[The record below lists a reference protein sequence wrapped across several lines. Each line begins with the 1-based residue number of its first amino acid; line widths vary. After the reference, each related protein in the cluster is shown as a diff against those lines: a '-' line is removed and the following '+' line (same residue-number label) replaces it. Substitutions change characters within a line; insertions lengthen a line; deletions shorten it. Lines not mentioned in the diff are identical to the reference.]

1 VARATRAQPTSTPG
15 ALVDTSEAAGAAA
28 AADRSAPTVA
38 PTPKTAHVTGATA
51 TSATHAPG
59 AQPTPTPG
67 ALVDTSEAAG
77 AAAAAD
83 RTAPTAAATASVG
96 HTPTP
101 VTNASRTGSGQ
112 ASTSGATDDA
122 SEAAGAAAAADR
134 TAPTAVPTRYA
145 GHAATTA
152 TSEQHSAG
160 GQQAPP
166 ASAEVDTFQAASVA
180 AASSAGVVALTFD
193 AGADRGYAED
203 ILDLLRDQHVLGTFG
218 VTGKWA
224 KANPDLVQ
232 RMADEHHLVINH
244 TYDHRSFTGVS
255 DDLGGLSP
263 DQRRTELESAD
274 QIIAPLIGHSTRPWY
289 RLPYGDDDAHASSDV
304 APTGFTQKVGWTV
317 DSLGWKHL
325 AAPDIVTRC
334 LERAA
339 PGAVYIFHV
348 GGDSQDHLALERIIP
363 ALRERGF
370 GFTTI
375 DRG

>member
-1 VARATRAQPTSTPG
+1 
-15 ALVDTSEAAGAAA
+15 
-28 AADRSAPTVA
+28 
-38 PTPKTAHVTGATA
+38 
-51 TSATHAPG
+51 
-59 AQPTPTPG
+59 
-67 ALVDTSEAAG
+67 VDTSEAAG

-83 RTAPTAAATASVG
+83 RTAPTVAPTATSVPRAAPG
-96 HTPTP
+96 QPTP
-101 VTNASRTGSGQ
+101 
-112 ASTSGATDDA
+112 GAVVDT

-134 TAPTAVPTRYA
+134 AAPTAAPTR
-145 GHAATTA
+145 
-152 TSEQHSAG
+152 SPPRAG
-160 GQQAPP
+160 GAQ
-166 ASAEVDTFQAASVA
+166 SATDQTAAMVA
-180 AASSAGVVALTFD
+180 AAGSAGEVALTFD

-232 RMADEHHLVINH
+232 RMAAEHHLVVNH

-255 DDLGGLSP
+255 DGLGGQTA

-289 RLPYGDDDAHASSDV
+289 RLPYGDDDTHAASDV

-325 AAPDIVTRC
+325 AAPDIVGRC
-334 LERAA
+334 LDRAA
-339 PGAVYIFHV
+339 PGAIYIFHV

-375 DRG
+375 DRW